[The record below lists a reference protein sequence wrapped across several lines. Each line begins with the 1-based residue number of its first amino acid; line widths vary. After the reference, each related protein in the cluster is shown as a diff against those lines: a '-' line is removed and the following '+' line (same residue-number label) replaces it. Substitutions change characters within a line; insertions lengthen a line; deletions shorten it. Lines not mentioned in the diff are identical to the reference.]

1 MALQLLHLSCRK
13 GLGGHTDHTLED
25 AAAALALLLLITV
38 FQDCSWPLPHLDQL
52 RSDLP
57 QVPQAEKVKTS
68 CHEVGSSQETGGLW
82 LCTQED
88 FQGQRD
94 AERAMACVC

>member
-1 MALQLLHLSCRK
+1 MELVSGLS
-13 GLGGHTDHTLED
+13 LVNQSDS
-25 AAAALALLLLITV
+25 V
-38 FQDCSWPLPHLDQL
+38 DQL

-68 CHEVGSSQETGGLW
+68 CHEVGSSQQTGGLW

-88 FQGQRD
+88 LQGQRD